1 MNATARTLA
10 LLLAAVGLGFCAT
23 ATFVV
28 PALAQAAAPAAAP
41 TPAPAAAAAA
51 AAAITTARP
60 VMKREIVV
68 TRDIIS
74 LGDVVDNAGAAA
86 DTPAFRAP
94 ALGRTGTIQASRVAD
109 AVRQAGLRE
118 LDTGFVGQVVVTRA
132 ARKIAK
138 GEIEEAVRKALAGR
152 YGLEQADVSLTL
164 EGNEG
169 AVFVEPE
176 AIGEV
181 RVQDLVVEGKSQ
193 RLEAVIAVQ
202 GSRALT
208 LKPLRVAGQ
217 IVDSVEV
224 PVMVRGV
231 ARGEAVRSSDVR
243 LERRPR
249 AEVTQVSV
257 ADVALLAGRT
267 AKQQLQ
273 AGAVLR
279 EGDLVK
285 QEIVE
290 KNSVVTMVY
299 ETPGLQ
305 LSLRGKAMEGG
316 AMGDVILVQNL
327 QSKRSVQAVVA
338 GPGRVS
344 VSFATP
350 GPVASAAPPAGAA
363 AETVR

>member
-10 LLLAAVGLGFCAT
+10 LLFAAVGLGFCAT

-28 PALAQAAAPAAAP
+28 PVLAQSAPPSQAPAAAPAAA
-41 TPAPAAAAAA
+41 
-51 AAAITTARP
+51 ARP
-60 VMKREIVV
+60 VMKHDIVIA
-68 TRDIIS
+68 RDIIT
-74 LGDVVDNAGAAA
+74 LGDVVDNVGSAA

-138 GEIEEAVRKALAGR
+138 AEMEEAVRKALAGR
-152 YGLEQADVSLTL
+152 YGLDQVDVSLTL
-164 EGNEG
+164 EGNES
-169 AVFVEPE
+169 AVYVEPE
-176 AIGEV
+176 AVGEV
-181 RVQDLVVEGKSQ
+181 RVQDLVIEGKSQ

-224 PVMVRGV
+224 PVLVRGV
-231 ARGEAVRSSDVR
+231 ARGEAVRPSDVR

-249 AEVTQVSV
+249 AEVNQVGV

-279 EGDLVK
+279 ETDLAK
-285 QEIVE
+285 QDVVE
-290 KNSVVTMVY
+290 KNSLVTMVY

-316 AMGDVILVQNL
+316 GMGDVILVQNL
-327 QSKRSVQAVVA
+327 QSKRNVQAVVA

-350 GPVASAAPPAGAA
+350 GPVASAAPAGAPV
-363 AETVR
+363 ETVR

>member
-1 MNATARTLA
+1 MNATTRTIT
-10 LLLAAVGLGFCAT
+10 LLLTAVALGFCAT

-28 PALAQAAAPAAAP
+28 PVLAQPQAPAPQPQAAPAP
-41 TPAPAAAAAA
+41 VL
-51 AAAITTARP
+51 ARP
-60 VMKREIVV
+60 LMKQSIVV
-68 TRDIIS
+68 SRDIIA
-74 LGDVVDNAGAAA
+74 LGDVVENAGAAA
-86 DTPAFRAP
+86 ETPAFRAP

-132 ARKIAK
+132 ARKIARA
-138 GEIEEAVRKALAGR
+138 EIEEAVRKALAGR

-164 EGNEG
+164 EGNES

-176 AIGEV
+176 AVGDV
-181 RVQDLVVEGKSQ
+181 RVQDLVLDGKTQ

-224 PVMVRGV
+224 PVLARGV
-231 ARGEAVRSSDVR
+231 ARGEAVRPSDVR

-249 AEVTQVSV
+249 AEVNQVAV
-257 ADVALLAGRT
+257 ADVGQLAGRT
-267 AKQQLQ
+267 ARQQLQ

-279 EGDLVK
+279 EGDLAK
-285 QEIVE
+285 QDIVE

-316 AMGDVILVQNL
+316 GMGDVILVQNL
-327 QSKRSVQAVVA
+327 QSKRSVQGVVS
-338 GPGRVS
+338 GPGRVN
-344 VSFATP
+344 VTFATP
-350 GPVASAAPPAGAA
+350 GPVAAASPPPGAP
-363 AETVR
+363 AEAVR

>member
-10 LLLAAVGLGFCAT
+10 LLLAAMGLGFCAT

-28 PALAQAAAPAAAP
+28 PALAEPGPGPAAPAQ
-41 TPAPAAAAAA
+41 PAPAAAS
-51 AAAITTARP
+51 TTAPAPAGRP
-60 VMKREIVV
+60 VMKRDIVV
-68 TRDIIS
+68 SRDIIS
-74 LGDVVDNAGAAA
+74 LGDVVDNVGAAA

-94 ALGRTGTIQASRVAD
+94 ALGRTGTIQASRVSD
-109 AVRQAGLRE
+109 AVRQAGLPA

-138 GEIEEAVRKALAGR
+138 AEIEEAVRKALAGR
-152 YGLEQADVSLTL
+152 YGLDQADVSLTL
-164 EGNEG
+164 EGSEG

-176 AIGEV
+176 AVGEV

-217 IVDSVEV
+217 IIDSVEV
-224 PVMVRGV
+224 PVLARGL
-231 ARGEAVRSSDVR
+231 ARGEPVRPSDVR

-249 AEVTQVSV
+249 AEVSQVSL
-257 ADVALLAGRT
+257 ADVAVLTGRT

-285 QEIVE
+285 QEVVE
-290 KNSVVTMVY
+290 KNSMVTMVY
-299 ETPGLQ
+299 ESAGLQ
-305 LSLRGKAMEGG
+305 LALRGKAMEGG
-316 AMGDVILVQNL
+316 AMGDVILVLNP
-327 QSKRSVQAVVA
+327 QSKRTVQGVVA

-344 VSFATP
+344 VSFAVP
-350 GPVASAAPPAGAA
+350 GPVAAAGPPAGDP